1 MVTPQQLQNRPGTLS
16 PEQIEAGWRQQEEA
30 AKAAREATKAARD
43 SRAVARYKD
52 RAAAARKEEA
62 KISAAAAKDAARI
75 TAREAERLANAKRSD
90 WMEQARAITAGRKA
104 RPRKVQ
110 RTSSPSRARSRV
122 NILGVR

>member
-1 MVTPQQLQNRPGTLS
+1 MVTPQQLQNRPGTPS
-16 PEQIEAGWRQQEEA
+16 PEQIEAGWRQQETA
-30 AKAAREATKAARD
+30 RATAKAAAKTARD
-43 SRAVARYKD
+43 NRAVAKYKEQ
-52 RAAAARKEEA
+52 AAAARKEEA

-75 TAREAERLANAKRSD
+75 NAREAERLANAKRSD